1 MPLTDDGLVLVGKFC
16 TKRHVSLE
24 SVARVLKSVWK
35 AENSFEVSDLGE
47 NKAMFLFQ
55 TKDDMERVLLLSPWS
70 FDKYLLI
77 LHKMVRGE
85 AVIDIKFD
93 KTPFW
98 IQIHGLPTM
107 CQTKDVGLSI
117 GATLGKVEK
126 VDANTKGFCLG
137 NSLRVRVLLDI
148 SIPLCRGRKVCLG
161 EYGLRWVDFKYEWL
175 PIFCYLYAVG

>member
-1 MPLTDDGLVLVGKFC
+1 MQAVETILLEDQIAEITKRCAGLKLSWKEAEIEITVPLTEDGLVLIGKFC

-77 LHKMVRGE
+77 LHKMLRGE

-107 CQTKDVGLSI
+107 CQNQG
-117 GATLGKVEK
+117 
-126 VDANTKGFCLG
+126 
-137 NSLRVRVLLDI
+137 
-148 SIPLCRGRKVCLG
+148 RGTEHRCYTGEGGESGCEHERFLLG
-161 EYGLRWVDFKYEWL
+161 ELLAR
-175 PIFCYLYAVG
+175 